1 MFIYFLFIGDMPEE
15 VSFKKISLNN
25 ENKENNAI
33 KDEVIYENRSTQTIQ
48 PIDSVRKIPKI
59 KPILNQNLKN
69 KEQKITNRT
78 PPYTSQLLQKLLS
91 RSIQHER
98 NLICQCIKYIIDNNF
113 FD

>member
-1 MFIYFLFIGDMPEE
+1 MFTYISFVGDMPEE
-15 VSFKKISLNN
+15 VSFKKINLNN

-33 KDEVIYENRSTQTIQ
+33 KDEVIYENRSIQTQS
-48 PIDSVRKIPKI
+48 IDSVCKISKI
-59 KPILNQNLKN
+59 NLTLNQNSKN
-69 KEQKITNRT
+69 KEQKIINKM